1 MKVPHSSSVVI
12 SMVAKEHL
20 STLFMNYISE
30 RVEYVRYSVKDV
42 LEFLIFYLKG
52 PLEGDY
58 FNEKEL

>member
-1 MKVPHSSSVVI
+1 
-12 SMVAKEHL
+12 MVAKEHL